1 MEARK
6 SCDSPNRRPTF
17 RSFDPAGKGRN
28 VEWFWPFRP
37 GRRTID
43 ESRLIFSALAAVSAI
58 YAQNP
63 LSSEMKAQYDSSKD
77 AITKSA
83 ERMPDAN
90 YSFKPAEGNTRT
102 FGQIIGHIADV
113 QLALCGAAK
122 GEQKHGDAENSKTSK
137 TDLTAALKESFDYC
151 DGAVNG
157 LTDATA
163 IQMVKVFGR
172 DMSKLGTLYFNVIH
186 NNEMYGQIV
195 AYYRAKNMVP
205 PSTSDRPAR
214 PAAKK

>member
-1 MEARK
+1 MK
-6 SCDSPNRRPTF
+6 SM
-17 RSFDPAGKGRN
+17 
-28 VEWFWPFRP
+28 
-37 GRRTID
+37 TI
-43 ESRLIFSALAAVSAI
+43 FAALAAASAMC
-58 YAQNP
+58 AQNP
-63 LSSEMKAQYDSSKD
+63 LSSEMKAQYDASKD
-77 AITKSA
+77 QITKSA
-83 ERMPDAN
+83 ERMPESN

-113 QLALCGAAK
+113 QLAICGAAK
-122 GEQKHGDAENSKTSK
+122 GEQKHGDAESAKTSK
-137 TDLTAALKESFDYC
+137 ADLTAALKESFDYC

-163 IQMVKVFGR
+163 AQMVKVFGR

-195 AYYRAKNMVP
+195 TYYRAKNMVP

-214 PAAKK
+214 PAGKK